1 MIRRNLGVDSLGTS
15 LTSEEVGTKR
25 ILSWTT
31 QQTLMYCTDNI
42 GGNIQAEASTDLEL
56 PDEILKLALKL
67 GIKEWILRVVAIL
80 PIIGVSMFFSI
91 HSISANQR

>member
-42 GGNIQAEASTDLEL
+42 SGNIQAEASTDLEL
-56 PDEILKLALKL
+56 PDKILKLALKL
-67 GIKEWILRVVAIL
+67 GMKEWILRVVAI
-80 PIIGVSMFFSI
+80 
-91 HSISANQR
+91 